1 MSTQA
6 CGAAEVKSFLANAP
20 DGFPGTFSHLL
31 KGHRKAID
39 KIIMGAIREPTQFAQ
54 KQINAASSFC
64 QEDLSCIYLVLN
76 GNKAVCF

>member
-39 KIIMGAIREPTQFAQ
+39 KIIMGAVVIVARTDRGPRAGFWGR
-54 KQINAASSFC
+54 KHLSSGK
-64 QEDLSCIYLVLN
+64 I
-76 GNKAVCF
+76 